1 MLRGNSPTKVDEKGR
16 LKIPILFRSEIEQE
30 HGSEF
35 YVTSLYGDS
44 VRVYPFPVWNE
55 IEQKISAAPSTN
67 VAVKRFLRNTNY
79 YGQMVTMDSQG
90 RILIPPMLRES
101 AHIRDEVTVMGT
113 LKYLE
118 VWNAEIFRKKMQEDP
133 LTEAD
138 EQALSQLGI

>member
-16 LKIPILFRSEIEQE
+16 LKIPALFRSEIEQE
-30 HGSEF
+30 HGNEF
-35 YVTSLYGDS
+35 YVTSLLGDS
-44 VRVYPFPVWNE
+44 VRIYPFPVWSE
-55 IEQKISAAPSTN
+55 IEQRLSALPTTN

-79 YGQMVTMDSQG
+79 YGQVVTMDSQG
-90 RILIPPMLRES
+90 RVLVPALLRES
-101 AHIRDEVTVMGT
+101 AQIRDEVTVMGV

-118 VWNAEIFRKKMQEDP
+118 VWNAEVFRKKMQDDP

>member
-16 LKIPILFRSEIEQE
+16 VKIPTLFRAEIEQE

-35 YVTSLYGDS
+35 YITSLYGDS
-44 VRVYPFPVWNE
+44 VRVYPFPVWND
-55 IEQKISAAPSTN
+55 IEQKISALPTTN

-79 YGQMVTMDSQG
+79 YGQIVTMDNQG
-90 RILIPPMLRES
+90 RVLIPPMLRES
-101 AHIRDEVTVMGT
+101 ARIRDEVTVMGASN
-113 LKYLE
+113 YLE
-118 VWNAEIFRKKMQEDP
+118 IWNAETFRKKMLDDP

>member
-16 LKIPILFRSEIEQE
+16 LKIPTIFRSEIEQE

-35 YVTSLYGDS
+35 YVTSLYGDN

-55 IEQKISAAPSTN
+55 IEQKISEAPSTN

-79 YGQMVTMDSQG
+79 YGQMVTMDNQG

-101 AHIRDEVTVMGT
+101 AQVRDEVTVMGA

-118 VWNAEIFRKKMQEDP
+118 IWNAEIFKKKMQENP

>member
-16 LKIPILFRSEIEQE
+16 LKIPALFRSEIEQE
-30 HGSEF
+30 HGNEF
-35 YVTSLYGDS
+35 YVTSLQGDCI
-44 VRVYPFPVWNE
+44 RVYPFPVWSE
-55 IEQKISAAPSTN
+55 IEQRLSALPTTN

-79 YGQMVTMDSQG
+79 YGQVVTMDSQG
-90 RILIPPMLRES
+90 RVLVPALLRES
-101 AHIRDEVTVMGT
+101 AQIRDEVTVMGV

-118 VWNAEIFRKKMQEDP
+118 VWNAEVFRKKMQDDP

>member
-16 LKIPILFRSEIEQE
+16 VKVPTIFRSEIEPE
-30 HGSEF
+30 HGGDF
-35 YVTSLYGDS
+35 YVTSLYGDC

-55 IEQKISAAPSTN
+55 IEHRLSALPTTN

-79 YGQMVTMDSQG
+79 YGQIVTMDNQG
-90 RILIPPMLRES
+90 RILIPVLLRES
-101 AHIRDEVTVMGT
+101 AQIRDEVTVMGA

-118 VWNAEIFRKKMQEDP
+118 IWNAEVFRRKMSDDP

>member
-16 LKIPILFRSEIEQE
+16 LKIPTIFRSEIEQE

-55 IEQKISAAPSTN
+55 IEQKISEAPSTN

-79 YGQMVTMDSQG
+79 YGQMVSLDNQG

-101 AHIRDEVTVMGT
+101 AQIRDEVTVMGA

-118 VWNAEIFRKKMQEDP
+118 IWNAEVFKKKMQDDP